1 MNIPG
6 CRPERGG
13 FEFGEGGLEE
23 QRKQKEARET
33 WMFVGKQW
41 TLAQSQVLASSSWV
55 GDGTAMEVKGRS
67 GIMKQLF

>member
-33 WMFVGKQW
+33 WMFMGKQW
-41 TLAQSQVLASSSWV
+41 TLAQSQVLASSSSV

>member
-6 CRPERGG
+6 CSPEERGG
-13 FEFGEGGLEE
+13 LEFGEGLEE

-33 WMFVGKQW
+33 WMFMGKQW
-41 TLAQSQVLASSSWV
+41 TLAENQVLASSSWV